1 MQAAKR
7 VVRNALAVKPMHRVR
22 MNGQTVSRLKRL
34 LASATRRPPIRCE
47 LQLLCTGARLLEQS
61 IAIMERRRTPRT
73 SKTER
78 RNGHEHIAP
87 TLRLSRKPCKKHEKP
102 EVLCCTTFL
111 HERTER
117 LRNATRQGVCMH
129 AETDSAQG
137 CLDRWNQDEA
147 YHRQEMAATCHTV
160 TDME

>member
-1 MQAAKR
+1 M
-7 VVRNALAVKPMHRVR
+7 RNALAVKPMHRVR

-87 TLRLSRKPCKKHEKP
+87 TLRLSRKPCKNMKSPRSSVAQHF
-102 EVLCCTTFL
+102 CTRGLSAFETP
-111 HERTER
+111 RDKVY
-117 LRNATRQGVCMH
+117 VCMRKPIVRRVVL
-129 AETDSAQG
+129 TDG
-137 CLDRWNQDEA
+137 IKTKHTTDRRWLPP
-147 YHRQEMAATCHTV
+147 ATQSPTWSKDR
-160 TDME
+160 TS